1 LNGSRPH
8 VSRETRL
15 LLTIALVSVASLW
28 LLARVRYPDRPATP
42 NPVPPVLAPFVPPSP
57 LDAIAASVR
66 EVEPR
71 LTPALVV
78 LDQRFMPVS
87 ADAPGQGELTTA
99 LRLRDDL
106 AVLLLAGG
114 DAKDRTR
121 TPQGSVVARDGA
133 SGLAL
138 VTVPGAPAPPLV
150 QWTAARRPAARFLVA
165 AGGSPNGV
173 SFQPIFLGAFH
184 PIFSALWES
193 EVWGLP
199 SSTDLRPGTFVFTPD
214 GVWAGLSAMLD
225 GRPVLVPAE
234 RVAAI
239 GEQLIAGRASRPG
252 TLGVEVQ
259 SITPDLAGAV
269 GVESGVIVTWVDQRG
284 PAARALRVMDVIREV
299 DQRPVHSK
307 DNWTVRVARLTVGE
321 SVRVKIQRGEELSDV
336 KLTAAEVA
344 PARHDGHGLTL
355 RTRRGLGAEI
365 VSVEPGSPAA
375 AAGFEAGDLL
385 THVGTVPNPTAAQ
398 AARVLAATSAGAS
411 VVIALE
417 RAGSHRV
424 IALQRSW

>member
-1 LNGSRPH
+1 MNGSRPH

-57 LDAIAASVR
+57 LDAIAAAVR

-71 LTPALVV
+71 LTPALLV
-78 LDQRFMPVS
+78 LDRRFQPIS
-87 ADAPGQGELTTA
+87 GGGSGQGELTA

-106 AVLLLAGG
+106 AVVLLAPP
-114 DAKDRTR
+114 DPKDRTR
-121 TPQGSVVARDGA
+121 GKQGPVVARDGA
-133 SGLAL
+133 SGVAL
-138 VTVPGAPAPPLV
+138 VAVPAAPAPPLV
-150 QWTAARRPAARFLVA
+150 QWTAARRPTARFLIA
-165 AGGSPNGV
+165 AGGSPDGI
-173 SFQPIFLGAFH
+173 SFRPIFLGAFH
-184 PIFSALWES
+184 AVSSALWES
-193 EVWGLP
+193 EVWALP
-199 SSTDLRPGTFVFTPD
+199 SGSDLRPGTFVFTPD
-214 GVWAGLSAMLD
+214 GAWAGLSATLD

-239 GEQLIAGRASRPG
+239 GEQLIADRASRPG

-259 SITPDLAGAV
+259 SITPDLAGAL
-269 GVESGVIVTWVDQRG
+269 GVDSGVIVTWVDQAG
-284 PAARALRVMDVIREV
+284 PAARALRVMDVIREL
-299 DQRPVHSK
+299 DRRPIDSK
-307 DNWTVRVARLTVGE
+307 DAWSVRVARLTAGE
-321 SVRVKIQRGEELSDV
+321 SVRARIQRGEELSDV
-336 KLTAAEVA
+336 ELTAAEIVV
-344 PARHDGHGLTL
+344 PRQDRHGLTL

-365 VSVEPGSPAA
+365 VSVDPGSPAA
-375 AAGFEAGDLL
+375 EAGLEAGDLL
-385 THVGTVPNPTAAQ
+385 THVGTVATPSAAQ
-398 AARVLAATSAGAS
+398 TVRVLAETPPGAS